1 MNLLSEPLFRC
12 EPASLRT
19 LPGILSG
26 LAQGEIHAF
35 PALRPHQRA
44 AWHMF
49 LVQLGVLAIERAGW
63 PEDAEGWRS
72 ALQGLTEF
80 GDDPWRLVVRDR
92 SRPAFLQPSDP
103 GGLKWLPVPTPD
115 ALDML
120 ITSKNHDIKS
130 QVAARA
136 LADDWIFALVTL
148 QTMEGYGGKGNHG
161 IARMNGGSSSRPMLA
176 LAPASEQG
184 GIDLAGWW
192 RRDVEQL
199 IGFRTGRSP
208 PVGRIGGHALL
219 WCRPWPERRQL
230 KVDELDPLF
239 IEVCRRI
246 RLLGTPRG
254 IRAGRA
260 MSKDARIDAKPF
272 KGALG
277 DPWAPVHNSENK
289 ALTLGER
296 DFNCRLVCDLL
307 YGDWAWPMLAD
318 PGEEERAGALVLVA
332 EAISRGNS
340 RTDGLKRRLIPLPRS
355 GAWRSD
361 NAAAAA
367 SVLIEDI
374 GAVDTAL
381 REAIALF
388 VARGDYG
395 NVDKKDRLAAA
406 GARKR
411 FREAADRLFFPALW
425 HQAEAGLPGDVPPSR
440 QAFRAELVRL
450 ARQQLDEALNSLP
463 VTHAWAPRA
472 RLRARQRFRR
482 VLRKSEMLEENADAR
497 E

>member
-12 EPASLRT
+12 EPASRRT
-19 LPGILSG
+19 LPEILFG
-26 LAQGEIHAF
+26 LAQGDIRAF

-49 LVQLGVLAIERAGW
+49 LVQLAVLAIERAGW

-72 ALQGLTEF
+72 ALQGLTGF

-92 SRPAFLQPSDP
+92 TRPAFLQPPDP

-130 QVAARA
+130 QVAVRA
-136 LADDWIFALVTL
+136 LPDDWIFALVTL

-192 RRDVEQL
+192 RRDVGQL
-199 IGFRTGRSP
+199 IGFRASQPP

-219 WCRPWPERRQL
+219 WCRPWPEGRQL

-239 IEVCRRI
+239 IEICRRV
-246 RLLGTPRG
+246 RLRDTSGG
-254 IRAGRA
+254 IRAERA
-260 MSKDARIDAKPF
+260 MSREARIDARPF

-296 DFNCRLVCDLL
+296 DFSCRLVCDLL
-307 YGDWAWPMLAD
+307 YGDWAWPALAD
-318 PGEEERAGALVLVA
+318 PGEDEQPGALVLVA

-367 SVLIEDI
+367 SALIGDI

-388 VARGDYG
+388 VARGSYE
-395 NVDKKDRLAAA
+395 NVGKQDRLAATA
-406 GARKR
+406 ARKR
-411 FREAADRLFFPALW
+411 FREAADGLFFPALW
-425 HQAEAGLPGDVPPSR
+425 HQAGAGLPGDVPPSR
-440 QAFRAELVRL
+440 QAFRAGLVRL
-450 ARQQLDEALNSLP
+450 ARRELDDALNALP
-463 VTHAWAPRA
+463 ATHAWAPRA
-472 RLRARQRFRR
+472 TLRARQRFRR
-482 VLRKSEMLEENADAR
+482 VLRKSEMIEEQTDAR